1 MCLLKIHLSS
11 TFHSKFILFVT
22 SIFLFQFTF
31 LSFFLQKHCANIFPF
46 SLLYYRR
53 EDEIRRR
60 MKRPETTSSTMASF
74 SSNSEDGSIRDHGG
88 SSNSVNQ
95 FPPFSIILEE
105 SSSTS
110 SNFSSKPIHQ
120 FNFSVLLLWLMMIVM
135 FWSLEIYYI

>member
-1 MCLLKIHLSS
+1 MCY
-11 TFHSKFILFVT
+11 
-22 SIFLFQFTF
+22 SIQQYLVNSFF
-31 LSFFLQKHCANIFPF
+31 LSLVFSFSNSLFKVFFLQKHCANIFSF
-46 SLLYYRR
+46 FFLLYYRR

-88 SSNSVNQ
+88 SSDSVNQ